1 MDERLL
7 YQLLNI
13 VKHNGNIWDI
23 ISEGYEFGQIA
34 YLMDILKERGYLSVD
49 FSGKVIVT
57 ETGNAYLSVYEANQG
72 IQKYSKWVLPYSE
85 MWHTPMKETE
95 IYIPQE

>member
-49 FSGKVIVT
+49 
-57 ETGNAYLSVYEANQG
+57 E
-72 IQKYSKWVLPYSE
+72 
-85 MWHTPMKETE
+85 
-95 IYIPQE
+95 

>member
-23 ISEGYEFGQIA
+23 IDEGYEFGQIT
-34 YLMDILKERGYLSVD
+34 YLMDTLNDRGYLLID
-49 FSGKVIVT
+49 TSGKVIVT
-57 ETGNAYLSVYEANQG
+57 ETGEAYISGYEANLG
-72 IQKYSKWVLPYSE
+72 IKKYSRWILPCSS

-95 IYIPQE
+95 IYVPKK